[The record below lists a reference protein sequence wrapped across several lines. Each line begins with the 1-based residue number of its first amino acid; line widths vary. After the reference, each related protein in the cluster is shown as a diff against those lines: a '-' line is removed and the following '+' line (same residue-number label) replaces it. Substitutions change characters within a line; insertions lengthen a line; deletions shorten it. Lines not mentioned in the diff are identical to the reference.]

1 LIELRPQVEQ
11 YQASLGKEGSNTLAP
26 LSQSGG
32 FRIGLRTR
40 SSIHTNTLDPIQWK
54 EGSFR
59 YYYST
64 AQVRKG
70 YVKELTHYQG
80 KDQRHCL
87 LVRKEIVQLGE

>member
-1 LIELRPQVEQ
+1 MEIR
-11 YQASLGKEGSNTLAP
+11 AEG
-26 LSQSGG
+26 
-32 FRIGLRTR
+32 
-40 SSIHTNTLDPIQWK
+40 
-54 EGSFR
+54 R

-80 KDQRHCL
+80 AQRQRHCL